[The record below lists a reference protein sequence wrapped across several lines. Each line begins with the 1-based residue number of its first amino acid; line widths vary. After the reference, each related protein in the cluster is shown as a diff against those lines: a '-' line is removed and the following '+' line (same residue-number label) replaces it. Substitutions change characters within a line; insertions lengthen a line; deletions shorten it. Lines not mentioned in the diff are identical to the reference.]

1 MLTESIEN
9 LLNRNLASSPAAR
22 ELCVDLAG
30 RRFGILVTGLGVH
43 VTVESLGA
51 SLRLTSQRGA
61 TPREACDAEVEGSP
75 VNLMALAGSTPEA
88 VIQRGDVRIRGDAE
102 LAQRFQQLGRL
113 LRPDAEEELA
123 ALFGDGVA
131 HQLGRFARGLLDF
144 GRRATDTGV
153 RNAAEYFAHESGDLV
168 SRGEADG
175 FLADVDR
182 LREDVDR
189 LGARIDALASRRAVQ
204 ADDAPGSAA

>member
-9 LLNRNLASSPAAR
+9 LLNRNLAGSPAAR
-22 ELCVDLAG
+22 ELCADLSG

-43 VTVESLGA
+43 VVVESLGA
-51 SLRLTSQRGA
+51 SLKLTSRRGGG
-61 TPREACDAEVEGSP
+61 PDVACDAEIEGSP
-75 VNLMALAGSTPEA
+75 VNLMALAGSAPEA

-102 LAQRFQQLGRL
+102 LAQRFQRLGRL
-113 LRPDAEEELA
+113 LRPDAEEEFA

-131 HQLGRFARGLLDF
+131 HQLGRFARSLLDF

-168 SRGEADG
+168 SRGEAG
-175 FLADVDR
+175 AFMADVDR

-189 LGARIDALASRRAVQ
+189 FDARLAAFEARHA
-204 ADDAPGSAA
+204 